1 MAVFYSLRGASCPGF
16 VTVARRG
23 SCGVVPAYICKHL
36 IGFKVLKPGMALAP
50 NQLMPRL
57 QAPCTSGLPGHIC
70 LCDRRW
76 RLSTD
81 SFPKATPCCGTRLP
95 AGPHAGEA
103 VFKLDPARD
112 IFGPLGFDACRWCSS
127 AGRHAR
133 LKSAVAHWVIT
144 SMRLSST
151 PAEVDFVPLVP
162 VDADLV
168 S

>member
-1 MAVFYSLRGASCPGF
+1 MPGF

-36 IGFKVLKPGMALAP
+36 IGFKVLKPGTAVAP

-81 SFPKATPCCGTRLP
+81 SLPKAMPCCGTRLP

-103 VFKLDPARD
+103 VFKLGPARD
-112 IFGPLGFDACRWCSS
+112 IFGPRDFLTAF
-127 AGRHAR
+127 
-133 LKSAVAHWVIT
+133 LKQCLAAERGCPLAHT
-144 SMRLSST
+144 PEKQFLSSVQLAT
-151 PAEVDFVPLVP
+151 SSGHVALMP
-162 VDADLV
+162 VDGVRQRVCLHA
-168 S
+168 

>member
-1 MAVFYSLRGASCPGF
+1 MPGF

-36 IGFKVLKPGMALAP
+36 IGFKVLKPGTAVAP

-81 SFPKATPCCGTRLP
+81 SLPKAMPCCGTRLP

-103 VFKLDPARD
+103 VLEV
-112 IFGPLGFDACRWCSS
+112 
-127 AGRHAR
+127 GRP
-133 LKSAVAHWVIT
+133 
-144 SMRLSST
+144 RLS
-151 PAEVDFVPLVP
+151 DIQLVRSSGNVALMP
-162 VDADLV
+162 PDGVRQRVCLHA
-168 S
+168 